1 MLTKYWGKGMQ
12 KIVDDNRLI
21 VKCCKLY
28 YEEYY
33 TQNEICNFLGVS
45 RPTISRM
52 LKEGRDL
59 GIVKIEIIN
68 PIESNFEALER
79 QTEKRFNIREV
90 LIVEDEADEV
100 VQKRHLAKAAAKYL
114 RRIVKNGD
122 TIGVSMGTTLK
133 GISEY
138 ITNKEKRKLTFI
150 PLIGGVGQSKIDIHP
165 NDIVMG
171 LAQAFGGS
179 FKLLHAPAVVSTEN
193 IRNELLK
200 ELSIKDVI
208 DHSKLCNLAIVG
220 IGAPTDMSSTMMTS
234 GYFNEDDTQQFA
246 KLGVVGDICLQF
258 YDINGASDKFDFN
271 KKVVGIDLMDLKKI
285 ETVIG
290 IASGEKKVRSIVG
303 ALNSKII
310 DVLITNY
317 SNAIAINN
325 YKI

>member
-1 MLTKYWGKGMQ
+1 MQ
-12 KIVDDNRLI
+12 KIVDDSRLI

-33 TQNEICNFLGVS
+33 TQNEISNILGVS

-68 PIESNFEALER
+68 PFQSNFEALER

-90 LIVEDEADEV
+90 LIIEDEADEV
-100 VQKRHLAKAAAKYL
+100 VQKKQLAKAAANYL
-114 RRIVKNGD
+114 RRIVKDGD
-122 TIGVSMGTTLK
+122 AIGVSMGTTLK

-138 ITNKEKRKLTFI
+138 INNREKRKLTFI

-171 LAQAFGGS
+171 LAQAFGGN
-179 FKLLHAPAVVSTEN
+179 FKLLHAPAVVSNEN
-193 IRNELLK
+193 IKKELLK
-200 ELSIKDVI
+200 EQSIKDII
-208 DHSKLCNLAIVG
+208 DHSKLCNIGIVG
-220 IGAPTDMSSTMMTS
+220 IGSPTDMDSTMMTS
-234 GYFNEDDTQQFA
+234 GYFNEDDTKELA

-258 YDINGASDKFDFN
+258 YDINGNTDKFDFN
-271 KKVVGIDLMDLKKI
+271 KRVVGIDLSDLKKI
-285 ETVIG
+285 DTVIG
-290 IASGEKKVRSIVG
+290 VACGEKKVMAIIG

-317 SNAIAINN
+317 SNAMAIIN
-325 YKI
+325 YKD

>member
-1 MLTKYWGKGMQ
+1 MQ
-12 KIVDDNRLI
+12 KIVDDSRLI

-33 TQNEICNFLGVS
+33 TQNEISNILGVS

-68 PIESNFEALER
+68 PFQSNFEALER

-90 LIVEDEADEV
+90 LIIEDEADEAM
-100 VQKRHLAKAAAKYL
+100 QKRQLAKAAANYL
-114 RRIVKNGD
+114 RRIIKDGD
-122 TIGVSMGTTLK
+122 AIGVSMGTTLK
-133 GISEY
+133 GIAEY
-138 ITNKEKRKLTFI
+138 INNKEKRKLTFV

-171 LAQAFGGS
+171 LAQAFGGN
-179 FKLLHAPAVVSTEN
+179 FKLLHAPAVVSSEN
-193 IRNELLK
+193 IKKELLK
-200 ELSIKDVI
+200 EQSIKDII
-208 DHSKLCNLAIVG
+208 DHSKLCNIGIVG
-220 IGAPTDMSSTMMTS
+220 IGSPTDMNSTMMTS
-234 GYFNEDDTQQFA
+234 GYFNEDDTKELA

-258 YDINGASDKFDFN
+258 YDINGNTDKFDFN
-271 KKVVGIDLMDLKKI
+271 KRVVGIDLSDLKKI
-285 ETVIG
+285 DTVIG
-290 IASGEKKVRSIVG
+290 VACGEKKVMAIIG

-317 SNAIAINN
+317 SNAMAIIN
-325 YKI
+325 YKE